1 MQPDAGW
8 LRPGRDELGPGV
20 TALMT
25 TRGLNFGRK
34 AGDPAQVRENRAGL
48 VAQLGA
54 RPIFLDQVHGADVVR
69 LRPDWHDDNAPQADA
84 AVSTDP
90 DLAVAILV
98 ADCLPVLFSAPGGVA
113 GAHAGWRGL
122 AAGVL
127 ENTVSALCAATGCE
141 PRDVKVWLGACIG
154 PEAFEVGPEV
164 VQAFGREALA
174 HDQPGFLYRPNP
186 EPRWRADLAGLAR
199 ERLSSVNITQI
210 SGGAWCTLTD
220 DSRFFS
226 FRGEALGRP
235 RGRMAAC
242 IALGRGVGR

>member
-1 MQPDAGW
+1 MQPEESW
-8 LRPGRDELGPGV
+8 LQPGRDALGPGV
-20 TALMT
+20 TAFMT
-25 TRGLNFGRK
+25 TRGVNFGRK
-34 AGDPAQVRENRAGL
+34 AGDPEQVRANRADL
-48 VAQLGA
+48 VARLGA
-54 RPIFLDQVHGADVVR
+54 RPVFLDQVHGADVVR
-69 LRPDWHDDNAPQADA
+69 LRGDWHDDNAPQADA

-98 ADCLPVLFSAPGGVA
+98 ADCLPVLFAAPGGVA

-127 ENTVSALCAATGCE
+127 ENTVTELCAAAGCR
-141 PRDVKVWLGACIG
+141 PQDVKAWLGACIG

-174 HDQPGFLYRPNP
+174 CDQPGFLYRPNP
-186 EPRWRADLAGLAR
+186 EPRWRADLGALAR
-199 ERLSSVNITQI
+199 ERLATVNVTQI

-242 IALGRGVGR
+242 IALGRGFGR

>member
-1 MQPDAGW
+1 MQLDPNW
-8 LRPGRDELGPGV
+8 LRPDWPEV
-20 TALMT
+20 TAFMT
-25 TRGLNFGRK
+25 TRGPNFGRK
-34 AGDPAQVRENRAGL
+34 AGDPAQALANRAGL
-48 VAQLGA
+48 AEALGA
-54 RPIFLDQVHGADVVR
+54 RPVFLDQVHGADVVR
-69 LRPDWHDDNAPQADA
+69 LQASWHDDNAPQADA

-90 DLAVAILV
+90 GLAVAILI
-98 ADCLPVLFSAPGGVA
+98 ADCLPVLFTAPGGVA

-127 ENTVSALCAATGCE
+127 ENTVKELCEAAGCE
-141 PRDVKVWLGACIG
+141 PRDVKAWLGACIG

-164 VQAFGREALA
+164 VQAFGREPVER
-174 HDQPGFLYRPNP
+174 DQPGFLYRPNP
-186 EPRWRADLAGLAR
+186 QPRWRADLPLLAR
-199 ERLSSVNITQI
+199 ERLTSVNVTQI

-242 IALGRGVGR
+242 IALRSR

>member
-1 MQPDAGW
+1 MRPDPDW
-8 LRPGRDELGPGV
+8 LSPEWPGV
-20 TALMT
+20 TAFMT
-25 TRGLNFGRK
+25 TRGPNFGRK
-34 AGDPAQVRENRAGL
+34 AGDPQQARANRAGL
-48 VAQLGA
+48 AELLGA
-54 RPIFLDQVHGADVVR
+54 RPIFLDQVHGAEVAR

-98 ADCLPVLFSAPGGVA
+98 ADCLPVLFAAPGGVA

-127 ENTVSALCAATGCE
+127 ENTVAALCDAAGCA
-141 PRDVKVWLGACIG
+141 PADVKAWLGACIG

-164 VQAFGREALA
+164 VAAFGRQPLA
-174 HDQPGFLYRPNP
+174 QDQPGFAYRPNP
-186 EPRWRADLAGLAR
+186 EPRWRADLPALAR
-199 ERLSSVNITQI
+199 ERLRAAGVGDI
-210 SGGAWCTLTD
+210 SGGGWCTLTE

-235 RGRMAAC
+235 CGRMAAC
-242 IALGRGVGR
+242 ISLR